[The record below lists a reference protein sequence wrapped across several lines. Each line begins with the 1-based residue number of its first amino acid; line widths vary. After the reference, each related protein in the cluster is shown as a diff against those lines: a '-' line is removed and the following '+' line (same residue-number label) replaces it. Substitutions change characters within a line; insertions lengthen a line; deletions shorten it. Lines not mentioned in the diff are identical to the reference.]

1 MGLYK
6 RFLEEWAEE
15 ELRWGVPLSRLRGLG
30 SKVLVRW
37 LKNTSKH
44 KPGYTVDLVMIQRKE
59 GRGRYPRSC
68 PVRSRKRPKPACYP
82 SSFCWSLDAELPV

>member
-1 MGLYK
+1 VGIYK
-6 RFLEEWAEE
+6 RFLEERVEE

-37 LKNTSKH
+37 LKNTSKQ

-59 GRGRYPRSC
+59 GRGRYPRSR
-68 PVRSRKRPKPACYP
+68 PVRSRGRPEPARYP
-82 SSFCWSLDAELPV
+82 SSFCWSLCAGLPV